1 MSRLV
6 LSGVPVHTITS
17 NAVAEAV
24 AVADGKI
31 LAVGD
36 RPAVLAAA
44 GPEATELRL
53 ERGALLPG
61 FVDAHHHAY
70 LVVTDPSTD
79 ALYRKA
85 ADIPGMLEVVGGLRN
100 LPATW
105 LRLHGYEPLDL
116 SEMRSPTAAEIDA
129 VVADRPVHLI
139 SRTFHESAVNT
150 LGLEQLGFDRSE
162 RRPPGVLVG
171 RRGRPTGVLVEQA
184 SFAAEAASRPAARPE
199 LDRGR
204 LAWHAERLFAAGITT
219 ICDAAVPI
227 ADADAY
233 VEAADTLGLRV
244 APLLVGDRI
253 DAPGLR
259 AGSTAKVLADGGE
272 YCHLCLTGRQVAALS
287 ASSLRATLARNGRLA
302 RAVGRRAGFPTHA
315 GHGQFRTGITLTGT
329 EELRTLLGQAANIGS
344 RLAVHAIGN
353 GALHSV
359 LDARQS
365 AVAGNE
371 VGLRVEHSMVLDGR
385 DADSLAGAGIPV
397 VAQPGFLAAFGHQ
410 LNAVP
415 LPAPLRLMPFAGLL
429 RAGTTIAFSSDHPAA
444 DLNPWTGIASAV
456 TRADRFG
463 RAILG
468 DESISVRAAIKA
480 YTTSA
485 ANLLGI
491 NVGRIEPGAPADL
504 VWVHPDPFTCPADCL
519 AATATLLTWSNGTVR
534 YASADSGF
542 KGPSS

>member
-6 LSGVPVHTITS
+6 LSGVPVYPITP
-17 NAVAEAV
+17 NTVAEAV
-24 AVADGKI
+24 AVADGKF

-44 GPEATELRL
+44 GPEATELL
-53 ERGALLPG
+53 LDRGALLPG

-85 ADIPGMLEVVGGLRN
+85 GDIPGMLEVVGSLRH
-100 LPATW
+100 LPGTW
-105 LRLHGYEPLDL
+105 LRLHGYEPLEL
-116 SEMRSPTAAEIDA
+116 NELRSPTAAEIDA
-129 VVADRPVHLI
+129 VVPDRPVHLI

-150 LGLEQLGFDRSE
+150 LGLELLAFDRSE
-162 RRPPGVLVG
+162 RRPPGVLVD

-184 SFAAEAASRPAARPE
+184 SFAAEAASLPAPGPE
-199 LDRGR
+199 LDRAR
-204 LAWHAERLFAAGITT
+204 LTWHAERLFAAGITT

-227 ADADAY
+227 AAADAY
-233 VEAADTLGLRV
+233 VEAANILGLRV
-244 APLLVGDRI
+244 VPLLVGDRI

-272 YCHLCLTGRQVAALS
+272 YCHLSLTGRQVAVLS
-287 ASSLRATLARNGRLA
+287 ASSLRATLAREGRLA
-302 RAVGRRAGFPTHA
+302 RAVGRRAGFPAHA
-315 GHGQFRTGITLTGT
+315 GHGRFRTGITLTGT
-329 EELRTLLGQAANIGS
+329 EELRALIEQAANIGS

-359 LDARQS
+359 LDARGT

-371 VGLRVEHSMVLDGR
+371 VELRVEHAMALDDR
-385 DADSLAGAGIPV
+385 DADSLASAEIPV
-397 VAQPGFLAAFGHQ
+397 VAQPAFLAAFGHQ
-410 LNAVP
+410 LNAIP
-415 LPAPLRLMPFAGLL
+415 LPPPLRLMPFARLL
-429 RAGTTIAFSSDHPAA
+429 RAGTTLAFSSDHPAA
-444 DLNPWTGIASAV
+444 DLSPWTGIASAT

-468 DESISVRAAIKA
+468 EEAISVHAAIKA
-480 YTTSA
+480 YTTNA
-485 ANLLGI
+485 ADLLGI

-504 VWVHPDPFTCPADCL
+504 VWVHPDPFTCPVDRL
-519 AATATLLTWSNGTVR
+519 AATATLLTWSGGTVR

-542 KGPSS
+542 RGPSS